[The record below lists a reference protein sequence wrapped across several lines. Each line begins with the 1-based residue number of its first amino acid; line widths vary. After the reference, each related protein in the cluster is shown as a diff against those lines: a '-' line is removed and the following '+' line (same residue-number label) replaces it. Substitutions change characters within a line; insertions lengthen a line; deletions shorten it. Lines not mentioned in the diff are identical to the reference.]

1 MKTKIKYKRKIKISH
16 RYLLGAA
23 YRYLERYAT
32 TEANLKFILSR
43 KVERALVDQENS
55 EEVREISKIWIKEI
69 VDGCVKQKLVDN
81 KLYAQNR
88 MKSFL
93 NSGNSVSNAKNKL
106 RAKGVPVEVIEEVVA
121 STYKQTP
128 NANIVSAVKYVKRR
142 RFGPF
147 RVRERME
154 NTEQKEFAAMARAGY
169 SYSESA
175 KVLKASLK
183 ELENIL
189 YEN

>member
-1 MKTKIKYKRKIKISH
+1 MKAKIKYKKKVKISH

-43 KVERALVDQENS
+43 KVDRIIVDQENS
-55 EEVREISKIWIKEI
+55 EVLKENSKKWISEIIDS
-69 VDGCVKQKLVDN
+69 CVKQKLIDDT
-81 KLYAQNR
+81 LYAQNR

-93 NSGNSVSNAKNKL
+93 NSGNSVSKAKNKL
-106 RAKGVPVEVIEEVVA
+106 RAKGVPLEIIEEVVT
-121 STYKQTP
+121 SIYKKRP
-128 NANIVSAVKYVKRR
+128 DANIVSAIKYVKRR

-147 RVRERME
+147 RIRERKE
-154 NTEQKEFAAMARAGY
+154 NAKQKEFAAMARAGY

-175 KVLKASLK
+175 KVLKASLE

-189 YEN
+189 YEK

>member
-1 MKTKIKYKRKIKISH
+1 MKTKIKYKKKIKISH
-16 RYLLGAA
+16 RYLRGAA

-43 KVERALVDQENS
+43 KVERILVDQENS
-55 EEVREISKIWIKEI
+55 EEVRENAKVWIKEI
-69 VDGCVKQKLVDN
+69 IDNCVKQKLIDD

-106 RAKGVPVEVIEEVVA
+106 RAKGVPLEIIEEVVT
-121 STYKQTP
+121 STYKQIP
-128 NANIVSAVKYVKRR
+128 NVSILSAIKYIKRR

-147 RVRERME
+147 RIREQKE